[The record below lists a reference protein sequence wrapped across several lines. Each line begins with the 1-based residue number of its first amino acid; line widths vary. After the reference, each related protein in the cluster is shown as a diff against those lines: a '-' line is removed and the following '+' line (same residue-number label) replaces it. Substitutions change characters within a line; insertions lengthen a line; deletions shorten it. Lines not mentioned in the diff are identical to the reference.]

1 MTDQFP
7 KPAMVNLNSLGASK
21 ELNTSL
27 VDAEI
32 KTKAGWIA
40 YCLKNEYKKWIE
52 IYKREEEISA
62 YHR

>member
-1 MTDQFP
+1 
-7 KPAMVNLNSLGASK
+7 MVNLNSLGASK